1 MRALRER
8 PRATVAKGAALLLVF
23 LLGMAVAG
31 LISDSGEDVPGSTQQ
46 ALERAERAAQTQR
59 GDRLSDEAASRSSA
73 SRRAWP
79 RWSGACAQAAR
90 ATAGSRVALRR
101 ARRQLS
107 ALQP

>member
-8 PRATVAKGAALLLVF
+8 PRATVAKGAAVLLVF

-46 ALERAERAAQTQR
+46 ALERAQRAAQTNE
-59 GDRLSDEAASRSSA
+59 DRLSDEGEQVKRLEARVTRLERRLRASTTRN
-73 SRRAWP
+73 RRL
-79 RWSGACAQAAR
+79 
-90 ATAGSRVALRR
+90 RVTLRR